1 MGVHGLWHLLQPTG
15 RPVSLQSLEGKV
27 LAVGI
32 LKHVNC
38 VNMVQYYTLF
48 FKFAEL
54 KENSYTEIFF

>member
-38 VNMVQYYTLF
+38 VNMVLY
-48 FKFAEL
+48 FAEL